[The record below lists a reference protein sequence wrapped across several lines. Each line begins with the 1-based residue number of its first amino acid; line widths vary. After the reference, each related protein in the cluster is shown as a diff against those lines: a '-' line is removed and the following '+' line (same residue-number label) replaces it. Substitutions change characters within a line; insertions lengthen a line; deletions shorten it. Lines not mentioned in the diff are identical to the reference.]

1 VTLPNIDLPIVCL
14 YAVSIFVLA
23 QWVSREKGTHRKDAQ
38 DYFLASRA
46 LPWWAIGTS
55 LIAAN
60 ISAEQIIGMSGSGYV
75 IGLGV
80 ASYEWMS
87 ALTLII
93 VGKYFLPIFLKNR
106 IYTMPEFLERR
117 YSPGVRTV
125 MAIFWLGVY
134 VFVNLTAI
142 LWLGATAVHTVT
154 GINLQVALV
163 ALGLFAGAYALYG
176 GLKAVALTDI
186 VQVSLL
192 VLGGL
197 VISYIALEKISG
209 GAGAVAGFHEL
220 TQRFP
225 EKFQMILPASSP
237 NYKDLPG
244 LSVLLGG
251 MWVMNISY
259 WGFNQYIIQRALAAK
274 DLREAQ
280 RGIVLAAFLK
290 LLMPMIIVLPGIAAV
305 ALAPNLSRPDEAY
318 PHLMAMLPSGLLG
331 LVFAALIAAIVAS
344 MGSKINSIATI
355 FTMDVYR
362 PLRPQASQRHLVL
375 VGRLT
380 AAAALVIAMLS
391 AKPLLG
397 SFDQAFQYIQE
408 FTGFFTPGICVIFLL
423 GMFWE
428 RCTVSGAMAA
438 AVGSAALSVLFKVFW
453 PALPFMDRV
462 GWVFVLCMGL
472 AISLSLLQARRD
484 PALRV
489 ELKQIDY
496 STGAGFNL
504 AAAVVTVILI
514 GIYWTWW

>member
-1 VTLPNIDLPIVCL
+1 VKLVDIIIIAV
-14 YAVSIFVLA
+14 YAVSIFGLA
-23 QWVSREKGTHRKDAQ
+23 QWVSREKGTHKKDAQ
-38 DYFLASRA
+38 DYFLAGRT

-75 IGLGV
+75 IGLGI
-80 ASYEWMS
+80 ASYEWMA

-93 VGKYFLPIFLKNR
+93 VGKYFLPIFLKNG

-154 GINLQVALV
+154 GTDVQIALL

-197 VISYIALEKISG
+197 VISYIALNRISG
-209 GAGAVAGFHEL
+209 GAGVLAGFHEL

-225 EKFQMILPASSP
+225 DRFHMILPKDNP

-274 DLREAQ
+274 NIREAQ
-280 RGIVLAAFLK
+280 KGIVLAAFLK
-290 LLMPMIIVLPGIAAV
+290 LLMPVIIVLPGIAAV
-305 ALAPNLSRPDEAY
+305 ALAPNLARPDEAY
-318 PHLMAMLPSGLLG
+318 PHLMGMLPTGLLG

-362 PLRPQASQRHLVL
+362 PLRPQSSQRNLVL
-375 VGRLT
+375 IGRIT
-380 AAAALVIAMLS
+380 AAVALTVAIVM

-397 SFDQAFQYIQE
+397 SFTQAFQYIQE

-428 RCTVSGAMAA
+428 RCTAVGAMAA
-438 AVGSAALSVLFKVFW
+438 AVASVLFSGALYFGW
-453 PALPFMDRV
+453 PSLPFMDRV
-462 GWVFVLCMGL
+462 GLVFVACFGV
-472 AISLSLLQARRD
+472 AIALSLLQAPRKT
-484 PALRV
+484 ALRV
-489 ELKQIDY
+489 DLKQVDY
-496 STGAGFNL
+496 STSMGFN
-504 AAAVVTVILI
+504 AAALAVTAILV
-514 GIYWTWW
+514 GIYAAWW

>member
-1 VTLPNIDLPIVCL
+1 VKPLDIAIIAI
-14 YAVSIFVLA
+14 YAVSIFALA
-23 QWVSREKGTHRKDAQ
+23 QWVSREKGTHKKDAQ
-38 DYFLASRA
+38 DYFLAGRT

-75 IGLGV
+75 IGLGI
-80 ASYEWMS
+80 ASYEWMA

-93 VGKYFLPIFLKNR
+93 VGKYFLPIFLKNG

-125 MAIFWLGVY
+125 MAIFWLCVY

-154 GINLQVALV
+154 GIDVQIALV

-197 VISYIALEKISG
+197 VISYIALNRISG
-209 GAGAVAGFHEL
+209 GAGVVAGFHEL

-225 EKFQMILPASSP
+225 DKFHMILPKENP

-274 DLREAQ
+274 NIREAQ
-280 RGIVLAAFLK
+280 KGIVLAAFLK
-290 LLMPMIIVLPGIAAV
+290 LLMPVIIVLPGIAAS
-305 ALAPNLSRPDEAY
+305 ALAPNLARPDEAY
-318 PHLMAMLPSGLLG
+318 PHLMAMLPTGLLG

-362 PLRPQASQRHLVL
+362 PLRPQTSQRNLVL
-375 VGRLT
+375 VGRIT
-380 AAAALVIAMLS
+380 AAVALTVAILM

-397 SFDQAFQYIQE
+397 SFTQAFQYIQE

-428 RCTVSGAMAA
+428 RCTAVGAMTAAIASVLLSGALYF
-438 AVGSAALSVLFKVFW
+438 GW
-453 PALPFMDRV
+453 PSLPFMDRV
-462 GWVFVLCMGL
+462 GLVFVACFGV
-472 AISLSLLQARRD
+472 AIVLSLLQAPRES
-484 PALRV
+484 ALRV
-489 ELKQIDY
+489 DLKQVDY
-496 STGAGFNL
+496 STSMSFNMAAL
-504 AAAVVTVILI
+504 AVTAILVALY
-514 GIYWTWW
+514 GVWW

>member
-1 VTLPNIDLPIVCL
+1 MGLTTLDAAIVAG
-14 YAVSIFVLA
+14 YAVGIFALA
-23 QWVSREKGTHRKDAQ
+23 QWVSREKDRHKKNAQ

-46 LPWWAIGTS
+46 LPWWAIGSS

-75 IGLGV
+75 IGLGI
-80 ASYEWMS
+80 ASYEWMA

-93 VGKYFLPIFLKNR
+93 VGKYFLPIFLKNG

-117 YSPGVRTV
+117 YSPAVRTV
-125 MAIFWLGVY
+125 MAVFWLGVY
-134 VFVNLTAI
+134 VFVNLTSI
-142 LWLGATAVHTVT
+142 LWLGATAVHTVVGVDLGT
-154 GINLQVALV
+154 ALI

-197 VISYIALEKISG
+197 IISGIALNRISD
-209 GAGAVAGFHEL
+209 GAGALAGYHLL
-220 TQRFP
+220 TQHFPDRFH
-225 EKFQMILPASSP
+225 MILQRSNP

-251 MWVMNISY
+251 LWVMNLSY

-274 DLREAQ
+274 SVREAQ
-280 RGIVLAAFLK
+280 KGIVLAAFLK
-290 LLMPMIIVLPGIAAV
+290 LLMPIIIVLPGIAAV
-305 ALAPNLSRPDEAY
+305 SLAPNLPRADEAY
-318 PHLMAMLPSGLLG
+318 PHLMALLPSGVLG
-331 LVFAALIAAIVAS
+331 LVFAALLAAIVAS

-355 FTMDVYR
+355 FTMDIYK
-362 PLRPQASQRHLVL
+362 PLRPASSEQHLVR
-375 VGRLT
+375 VGRIT
-380 AAAALVIAMLS
+380 AAVALVAGMLS

-428 RCTVSGAMAA
+428 RCSVAGALVAA
-438 AVGSAALSVLFKVFW
+438 IASAVLSLAFKILW

-462 GWVFVLCMGL
+462 GLVFIICLGL
-472 AISLSLLQARRD
+472 AVVISLLAQQREAQLK
-484 PALRV
+484 V
-489 ELKQIDY
+489 ELKDIDY
-496 STGAGFNL
+496 STSAGFN
-504 AAAVVTVILI
+504 AAALAVVIILA
-514 GIYWTWW
+514 GIYITYW

>member
-1 VTLPNIDLPIVCL
+1 VTLSPIDIAIIGL
-14 YAVSIFVLA
+14 YAVSIFALA
-23 QWVSREKGTHRKDAQ
+23 QWVSREKGAHKKDAQ

-75 IGLGV
+75 IGLAI
-80 ASYEWMS
+80 ASYEWMA

-93 VGKYFLPIFLKNR
+93 VGKYFLPIFLKNG

-117 YSPGVRTV
+117 YSTSVRTV
-125 MAIFWLGVY
+125 MAVFWLGVY

-142 LWLGATAVHTVT
+142 LWLGATAVHTVA
-154 GINLQVALV
+154 GIEVQTALI
-163 ALGLFAGAYALYG
+163 ALALFAGAYALYG

-197 VISYIALEKISG
+197 IISYIALDKISG
-209 GAGAVAGFHEL
+209 HTGVIAGFHEL
-220 TQRFP
+220 TVRFP
-225 EKFQMILPASSP
+225 EKFKMILRPDNP
-237 NYKDLPG
+237 NFKNLPG

-251 MWVMNISY
+251 MWVMNVSY

-274 DLREAQ
+274 SVREAQ
-280 RGIVLAAFLK
+280 KGIVLAAFLK
-290 LLMPMIIVLPGIAAV
+290 LLMPVIIVLPGIAAA
-305 ALAPNLSRPDEAY
+305 ALAPNLERPDEAY
-318 PHLMAMLPSGLLG
+318 PHLMAMLPTGILG

-375 VGRLT
+375 VGRTT
-380 AAAALVIAMLS
+380 AAVALIVAVLM

-423 GMFWE
+423 GMFWD
-428 RCTVSGAMAA
+428 RCTATGALVAA
-438 AVGSAALSVLFKVFW
+438 IASFALSLLLWKFW

-462 GWVFVLCMGL
+462 GWVFVACLGI
-472 AISLSLLQARRD
+472 AVVLSLLLPRREA
-484 PALRV
+484 ALRV

-496 STGAGFNL
+496 STSAGFNL
-504 AAAVVTVILI
+504 AALAVTAILVAL
-514 GIYWTWW
+514 YATWW

>member
-1 VTLPNIDLPIVCL
+1 MTLSALDITIVGI

-23 QWVSREKGTHRKDAQ
+23 QWVSRERGTHKKDAQ
-38 DYFLASRA
+38 DYFLAGRA

-75 IGLGV
+75 IGIGI
-80 ASYEWMS
+80 ASYEWMA

-93 VGKYFLPIFLKNR
+93 VGKYFIPIFLKNG
-106 IYTMPEFLERR
+106 IYTMPEFLEKR
-117 YSPGVRTV
+117 YSHSVRTV

-154 GINLQVALV
+154 GLNVQTALI
-163 ALGLFAGAYALYG
+163 ALGAFAGAYALYG

-197 VISYIALEKISG
+197 VISYMALDRISG
-209 GAGAVAGFHEL
+209 NTGVIAGFHEL
-220 TQRFP
+220 TVRFP
-225 EKFQMILPASSP
+225 AKFDLILPPNNP

-251 MWVMNISY
+251 MWVMNVSY

-274 DLREAQ
+274 DIREAQ
-280 RGIVLAAFLK
+280 KGIVLAAFLK
-290 LLMPMIIVLPGIAAV
+290 LLMPVIIVLPGIAAV
-305 ALAPNLSRPDEAY
+305 ALAPNLAHPDEAY
-318 PHLMAMLPSGLLG
+318 PHLMAMLPQGILG
-331 LVFAALIAAIVAS
+331 LVFAALLAAIVAS

-362 PLRPQASQRHLVL
+362 PLRPQTSPQRLVL
-375 VGRLT
+375 IGRMT
-380 AAAALVIAMLS
+380 AVVALVIAIVV

-423 GMFWE
+423 GMFWQ
-428 RCTVSGAMAA
+428 RSTATAALVA
-438 AVGSAALSVLFKVFW
+438 AVASAVLSFVLKITM

-462 GWVFVLCMGL
+462 GIVFL
-472 AISLSLLQARRD
+472 ACLGIAVGLSLLETRSET
-484 PALRV
+484 PLRV
-489 ELKQIDY
+489 DLKGIDY
-496 STGAGFNL
+496 STSVSFNI
-504 AAAVVTVILI
+504 AAVVVTAILI
-514 GIYWTWW
+514 GLYATWW